1 MTNENDQDLT
11 RSSQQKL
18 TKYSSDLIKKGL
30 GLAKSIQEPTE
41 SAESWKL
48 KGNEFLRAEAN
59 EEALACYEKAL
70 EIDPMYSDAWN
81 NHGIT
86 LRRLERY
93 EEAIISLD
101 KALKF
106 NPYDKVAWKNRA
118 KIISSKF
125 RLYEEAIYNLDKVL
139 EIDDANEE
147 AWWLRGSDLEKL
159 EKYQEAIESYK
170 QAVAINPHCFG
181 AWLLLGNLLNKIEK
195 YEDALFCY
203 ESILKIDKAYIEENE
218 VFSQNY
224 KEEVIWMLKGGVLE
238 SLERHE
244 EALASYQEA
253 LQFIPNENEALL
265 CYKVG
270 GQLFKLECF
279 QEAISYFDK
288 TLSIDSS
295 DSKAWYAK
303 AQILFK
309 FQMYEEAINCYEQ
322 SLLYNPEDISA
333 WNNKGYALEKLGLYL
348 EALNSYQKALEIDP
362 NYELTLTNAVRLI
375 GILNEIIESQV
386 KNLTKENWKCIRTSA
401 YFKNRCSQYGFSS
414 QYSVADIELS
424 PNGKFLTAIDTRGH
438 LSVWD
443 LEENRKITEANLSI
457 VNKLGNIVKYKKYI
471 YIQNRFY
478 YSLKKKFN
486 HVRESYFEN
495 LIDRSDMSR
504 LTNNIKSEIIDLI
517 GEQCYRL
524 AISSDSEYLFGINGY
539 SITTW
544 KINSGEQICY
554 IDREYNDI
562 SLDCDNKVAII
573 PFAYGLEVWNLI
585 TGELEKTL
593 TLGNISYLSFANS
606 LQIDDSGQYISCNL
620 TLLDKA
626 LSNFSRC
633 ISGEYEVGFLL
644 SQEPDFLKFARSINS
659 KSINELMVEALN
671 LRQIVIIW
679 EIETGKQVFAKINND
694 TNASSDNRMSVN
706 IDPQNEIIVNC
717 LSDNIEIIDAE
728 SQETSHTL
736 EVFSPAVNF
745 DIKVFDGLMFVFDN
759 DKTKFTDGVSI
770 YDLEDKSLR
779 YKLDSQTDI
788 FSNTVIDTQT
798 NSVIVG
804 CADSTIKIW
813 NYLTDDTLELSSNHN
828 EYVSTLSSIA
838 SQKFFASTGD
848 DRIIKIWEC
857 E

>member
-1 MTNENDQDLT
+1 MNHGKNFYVNMH
-11 RSSQQKL
+11 
-18 TKYSSDLIKKGL
+18 KY
-30 GLAKSIQEPTE
+30 EE
-41 SAESWKL
+41 SL
-48 KGNEFLRAEAN
+48 F
-59 EEALACYEKAL
+59 CYDKAL
-70 EIDPMYSDAWN
+70 EFFKIGLAEFPQVQIKEVKEYIIWMTKGS
-81 NHGIT
+81 I
-86 LRRLERY
+86 LSELERY
-93 EEAIISLD
+93 EESLQSFQ
-101 KALKF
+101 KALEF
-106 NPYDKVAWKNRA
+106 EPNEHKVYLWLQCGNQ
-118 KIISSKF
+118 
-125 RLYEEAIYNLDKVL
+125 LYNLKLYTEAIDYLNFALEFKPDKQ
-139 EIDDANEE
+139 IA
-147 AWWLRGSDLEKL
+147 GT
-159 EKYQEAIESYK
+159 
-170 QAVAINPHCFG
+170 
-181 AWLLLGNLLNKIEK
+181 
-195 YEDALFCY
+195 
-203 ESILKIDKAYIEENE
+203 
-218 VFSQNY
+218 
-224 KEEVIWMLKGGVLE
+224 IW
-238 SLERHE
+238 
-244 EALASYQEA
+244 
-253 LQFIPNENEALL
+253 FN
-265 CYKVG
+265 
-270 GQLFKLECF
+270 
-279 QEAISYFDK
+279 
-288 TLSIDSS
+288 
-295 DSKAWYAK
+295 K
-303 AQILFK
+303 AQSLMEIK
-309 FQMYEEAINCYEQ
+309 MYEEAILSFDEALKYDSN
-322 SLLYNPEDISA
+322 NIKA
-333 WNNKGYALEKLGLYL
+333 WNNRGHILEELGYYQ

-362 NYELTLTNAVRLI
+362 NYELTLNNAVRLI

-401 YFKNRCSQYGFSS
+401 YFKNRFSQHGFSS

-438 LSVWD
+438 LSVWN

-457 VNKLGNIVKYKKYI
+457 VNKLGNILKYKKYI

-573 PFAYGLEVWNLI
+573 PFAYGLEVWNLV

-620 TLLDKA
+620 TLFDKV
-626 LSNFSRC
+626 LSNFPRC

-659 KSINELMVEALN
+659 KSINGLMLEALN

-679 EIETGKQVFAKINND
+679 EIETGKQVFAKINNN
-694 TNASSDNRMSVN
+694 TKASSDNRMSVN
-706 IDPQNEIIVNC
+706 IDLQNEIIVNC

-745 DIKVFDGLMFVFDN
+745 DIKLFDGLMFVFDN

-788 FSNTVIDTQT
+788 FSNNVIDTQT

-813 NYLTDDTLELSSNHN
+813 NYLTGDTLELSSNHN